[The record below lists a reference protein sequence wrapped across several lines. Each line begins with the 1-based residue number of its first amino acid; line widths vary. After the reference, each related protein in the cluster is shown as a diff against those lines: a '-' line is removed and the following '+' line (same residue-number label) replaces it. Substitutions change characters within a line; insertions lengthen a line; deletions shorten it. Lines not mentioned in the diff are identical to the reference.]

1 MEQLK
6 SKVDHLAFLLSGSE
20 KELFLCEIGTK
31 KITLQTL
38 ISDHSVKQFFELIQ
52 RNILE
57 QSNARVDFLGSYA
70 AEHVD
75 GGLIARELQTI
86 MQVKITGCPHENEAL
101 LFTTGLQLRSQLE
114 YTGLWWEVKLWWTT
128 IN

>member
-1 MEQLK
+1 MLELLYSFSYESTSIEDLYQLLYEEVEQLK

-75 GGLIARELQTI
+75 GGLIARELQSI
-86 MQVKITGCPHENEAL
+86 MQVVCT
-101 LFTTGLQLRSQLE
+101 
-114 YTGLWWEVKLWWTT
+114 
-128 IN
+128 